1 MGASGVKRC
10 ALRILKSC
18 SEATRSSVMLWGIV
32 FLAKVGKGSEFGT
45 ETVKGGLESKDQPSS
60 L

>member
-1 MGASGVKRC
+1 MKRC
-10 ALRILKSC
+10 ALWIPQSC

-45 ETVKGGLESKDQPSS
+45 ETVKGEGG
-60 L
+60 